1 MAKTPRSHKEA
12 NSKVAN
18 NKNQRFSINE
28 KYFTVNEKSKKE
40 HLQNLFA
47 LIKGEK

>member
-1 MAKTPRSHKEA
+1 MAKTPRSRKEA

-18 NKNQRFSINE
+18 NKKQQFSINE
-28 KYFTVNEKSKKE
+28 KYFTDNEKSKRE
-40 HLQNLFA
+40 RLRAFAA

>member
-1 MAKTPRSHKEA
+1 MAKTPRSRKEA
-12 NSKVAN
+12 NGKVAN

-28 KYFTVNEKSKKE
+28 NYFTDNEKSKRE
-40 HLQNLFA
+40 RLRALAA

>member
-12 NSKVAN
+12 SNKLAN
-18 NKNQRFSINE
+18 NKNQHFSINE
-28 KYFTVNEKSKKE
+28 KYFTFNEKSKRE
-40 HLQNLFA
+40 RLLALAA